1 MVRHDEIGDYQ
12 VEFCKEATQGVTAE
26 SPVIGGSVKAG
37 DHTVLLL
44 AASFVAQASE
54 AQPNK
59 DITVTI
65 QDSDDNSTW
74 AAVAGSAVTHSVS
87 GDGNKD
93 FGQDLWAIDRNN
105 VRRWV
110 RAYFTTTVK
119 PYSITASWIKAGNKV
134 NSLSTQT
141 NIIKL

>member
-12 VEFCKEATQGVTAE
+12 VEFCKEAAQGVTAGA
-26 SPVIGGSVKAG
+26 PVIGGSVKAG

-44 AASFVAQASE
+44 VVTFVTTASTG
-54 AQPNK
+54 QPTK
-59 DITVTI
+59 DFTVTI
-65 QDSDDNSTW
+65 EDSADNSTW
-74 AAVAGSAVTHSVS
+74 AAVAGSAVTHSVT
-87 GDGNKD
+87 GVGTKD

-110 RAYFTTTVK
+110 RAYFTTTTNA
-119 PYSITASWIKAGNKV
+119 YSLTGVWIKAGNKV

-141 NIIKL
+141 DIIKL

>member
-12 VEFCKEATQGVTAE
+12 IEFCKEAGQVVSVGA
-26 SPVIGGSVKAG
+26 PVIGGSVKAG

-44 AASFVAQASE
+44 VVTFVASASIP
-54 AQPNK
+54 QPTK

-74 AAVAGSAVTHSVS
+74 AAVAGSAVTHSVT
-87 GDGNKD
+87 GNGNKD

-110 RAYFTTTVK
+110 RAYFTTATAA
-119 PYSITASWIKAGNKV
+119 YSATGVWIKAGNKV

-141 NIIKL
+141 DIIKL